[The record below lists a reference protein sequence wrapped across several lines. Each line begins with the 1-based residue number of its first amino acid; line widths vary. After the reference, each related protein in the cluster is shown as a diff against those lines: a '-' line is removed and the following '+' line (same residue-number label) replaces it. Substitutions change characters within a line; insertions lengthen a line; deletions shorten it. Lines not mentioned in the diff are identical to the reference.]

1 MKKNIL
7 AENMRRFGTK
17 NLQED
22 ADQNNDGYPDAT
34 AGAESGAKWYPNK
47 YIYLNHLPN
56 LDYTNILKTHHAD
69 RIKKAFEDAGLRSN
83 LAQGRYYDELEI
95 GFKKEEEKQILDA
108 LRKIGYAPDTIEDLY
123 KRAAWKLGM
132 NDNTTL
138 N

>member
-1 MKKNIL
+1 MKKNTL

-17 NLQED
+17 NLNED
-22 ADQNNDGYPDAT
+22 VDQNNDGYPDAT
-34 AGAESGAKWYPNK
+34 AGAEWYPNK

-56 LDYTNILKTHHAD
+56 PDYKNILNTHHAD
-69 RIKKAFEDAGLRSN
+69 RIKNAFVSANLRAN
-83 LAQGRYYDELEI
+83 LDKGRYYDELEI

-123 KRAAWKLGM
+123 RRSMIKVGIR
-132 NDNTTL
+132 DNTML